1 MSRAGNVF
9 QKTTFQRMGTMKSM
23 IRCTLLAGLWFSL
36 VSLAAAETKVE
47 VSGLHNC
54 CGACLK
60 GISKAVTSAGAE
72 AQINAGDDA
81 VTITAPDKDT
91 AQKAVDN
98 LAAAGY
104 HGTVKGDG
112 VTMKEDSGAPAGK
125 VAKVEVTGAH
135 NCCKGCSIAI
145 GDACKEVSGVSSTSI
160 VPKKTSF
167 TVEGDFDAQ
176 ALVKALNDA
185 GFHVKVATK

>member
-1 MSRAGNVF
+1 MD
-9 QKTTFQRMGTMKSM
+9 TMKSKPM
-23 IRCTLLAGLWFSL
+23 IHAALFAGLWLSYA
-36 VSLAAAETKVE
+36 SLAVAETKVE

-72 AQINAGDDA
+72 AQINAGDDT
-81 VTITAPDKDT
+81 VTITAADKAT
-91 AQKAVDN
+91 AQKAVDS

-112 VTMKEDSGAPAGK
+112 ITIKDDSGAPAGK
-125 VAKVEVTGAH
+125 VAKLEITGVH
-135 NCCKGCSIAI
+135 NCCKSCTHAI
-145 GDACKEVSGVSSTSI
+145 DEACKEVSGVSSTSI

-167 TVEGDFDAQ
+167 TVEGDFDAH

>member
-1 MSRAGNVF
+1 
-9 QKTTFQRMGTMKSM
+9 MKSKPM
-23 IRCTLLAGLWFSL
+23 IFAALLAGSWLSL
-36 VSLAAAETKVE
+36 ASLAAADATVE

-72 AQINAGDDA
+72 AKIDAGDDS
-81 VTITAPDKDT
+81 VTITAPDKAT
-91 AQKAVDN
+91 AQKAVDS

-104 HGTVKGDG
+104 HGAVKGDG
-112 VTMKEDSGAPAGK
+112 ISIKDDSGAPDGK
-125 VAKVEVTGAH
+125 VTKLEVTGAH
-135 NCCKGCSIAI
+135 NCCKGCSVAI
-145 GDACKEVSGVSSTSI
+145 VDACKEVSGVSSTSI

-167 TVEGDFDAQ
+167 TVEGDFDAH

-185 GFHVKVATK
+185 GFHVKVAAK

>member
-1 MSRAGNVF
+1 V
-9 QKTTFQRMGTMKSM
+9 
-23 IRCTLLAGLWFSL
+23 
-36 VSLAAAETKVE
+36 AEMKVE

-60 GISKAVTSAGAE
+60 GISKAITSAGAE
-72 AQINAGDDA
+72 AQINAGDDT
-81 VTITAPDKDT
+81 VTITAADKAT

-104 HGTVKGDG
+104 HGAVKGDG
-112 VTMKEDSGAPAGK
+112 ISMKDDSGAPAGK
-125 VAKVEVTGAH
+125 VAKLEVSGAH
-135 NCCKGCSIAI
+135 NCCKGCAVAI
-145 GDACKEVSGVSSTSI
+145 GGACKEVSGVSSTSI

-167 TVEGDFDAQ
+167 TVEGDFNAQ
-176 ALVKALNDA
+176 ALVKALNEA

>member
-1 MSRAGNVF
+1 
-9 QKTTFQRMGTMKSM
+9 MKSKPM
-23 IRCTLLAGLWFSL
+23 IRAALFAGLW
-36 VSLAAAETKVE
+36 LALAPLAVAEEKVE

-60 GISKAVTSAGAE
+60 GITKAVTSAGAE
-72 AQINAGDDA
+72 AQIDASDDTL
-81 VTITAPDKDT
+81 TITAPDTAT

-104 HGTVKGDG
+104 HGKVKGDG
-112 VTMKEDSGAPAGK
+112 VTIKDDSGAPAGN
-125 VAKVEVTGAH
+125 VAKLEVTGAH

-145 GDACKEVSGVSSTSI
+145 NDACKEIFGVSSVSI
-160 VPKKTSF
+160 EPKKTSF

-176 ALVKALNDA
+176 SLVKALNQA
-185 GFHVKVATK
+185 GFHVKVAAK